1 MGKKYELTDIK
12 IEVFGKTLFRIKAL
26 RDIKRFG
33 VEKGDLGGYIEKEEN
48 LDHDGDA
55 WVYDNARVFGNA
67 EVHGNARVYDDAE
80 VYGNTEVYGNAEVN
94 GNARVFGDTWV
105 YGDARVFG
113 NAEVYGDAEV
123 FGDVWVFGDAR
134 VCGNADVIWLNSI
147 GSRYETIT
155 AFRTKDGAIWIKCG
169 CFTGTLDEFKA
180 KVEETHGDNKY
191 GREYKAAIE
200 LIKIHFEKEK

>member
-1 MGKKYELTDIK
+1 MEKKYELTDIK

-48 LDHDGDA
+48 LSQYGDA
-55 WVYDNARVFGNA
+55 WVY
-67 EVHGNARVYDDAE
+67 GNARVYDDAE
-80 VYGNTEVYGNAEVN
+80 VYGN
-94 GNARVFGDTWV
+94 ARVFGNTWV

-113 NAEVYGDAEV
+113 NAEVFGDTEM
-123 FGDVWVFGDAR
+123 FGDVWVYGDAR

-169 CFTGTLDEFKA
+169 CFTETLDEFKA
-180 KVEETHGDNKY
+180 KVEETHGDNKF

-200 LIKIHFEKEK
+200 LIKIHFGEEEQTNE